1 MNLRQLRTF
10 VLIAEHG
17 SIRAAA
23 RALHLTQ
30 PAAAQPARAGAKPG
44 RRAGAPQPQGRGAD
58 RLRPGAVQA
67 RRADPAGN
75 APRPGRIG
83 QMKDGAGGSLHLAV
97 SSSALTVLPGA
108 LRDFRQRMPRVSVS
122 FNEVAPPHSHEL
134 LESGHYDLLVQTE
147 YGGQIDDG
155 FTRATLYDLP
165 LAVGARRPSAA
176 PRAAAWPSCTTRS
189 GWYRATS
196 SRRPTCCAW
205 PMPPMACRRP
215 RCDPLPVH
223 RRGPGPD
230 RRKRRAGHLRARPVR
245 ASTAA
250 APCAWCR
257 WTTRCPP
264 RVCIVMRADSPPTP
278 AAQCFMDCLHA
289 ARRDMKM
296 STIAPVVNA
305 SSSKIPAKPPE
316 ATRGHQE

>member
-30 PAAAQPARAGAKPG
+30 PAATRNLRELEQSLDAELVRRSPKGVELTAYGQALYKRAVLILQET
-44 RRAGAPQPQGRGAD
+44 RRAQEE
-58 RLRPGAVQA
+58 
-67 RRADPAGN
+67 
-75 APRPGRIG
+75 IG

-165 LAVGARRPSAA
+165 LAVGARVGHPLRRARSRAARRALAGTGQHRVAVQPAA
-176 PRAAAWPSCTTRS
+176 PGLCRPWPAAARDVIPCQSIAVGLALIAESDALGIFVRDLFEHQLL
-189 GWYRATS
+189 
-196 SRRPTCCAW
+196 
-205 PMPPMACRRP
+205 P
-215 RCDPLPVH
+215 R
-223 RRGPGPD
+223 
-230 RRKRRAGHLRARPVR
+230 
-245 ASTAA
+245 
-250 APCAWCR
+250 PCAWCR

-264 RVCIVMRADSPPTP
+264 RAC
-278 AAQCFMDCLHA
+278 
-289 ARRDMKM
+289 
-296 STIAPVVNA
+296 A
-305 SSSKIPAKPPE
+305 S
-316 ATRGHQE
+316 

>member
-44 RRAGAPQPQGRGAD
+44 RRAGAPQPQGVELTAYGQALYKR
-58 RLRPGAVQA
+58 AVLILQET
-67 RRADPAGN
+67 RRAQEE
-75 APRPGRIG
+75 IG

-165 LAVGARRPSAA
+165 LAVGARV
-176 PRAAAWPSCTTRS
+176 
-189 GWYRATS
+189 GH
-196 SRRPTCCAW
+196 
-205 PMPPMACRRP
+205 
-215 RCDPLPVH
+215 PL
-223 RRGPGPD
+223 
-230 RRKRRAGHLRARPVR
+230 RRARSLAELHEALWLVPGNIESPSNLLRLAY
-245 ASTAA
+245 AA
-250 APCAWCR
+250 HGLP
-257 WTTRCPP
+257 PP
-264 RVCIVMRADSPPTP
+264 RDVIPCQS
-278 AAQCFMDCLHA
+278 
-289 ARRDMKM
+289 
-296 STIAPVVNA
+296 IAVGWP
-305 SSSKIPAKPPE
+305 
-316 ATRGHQE
+316 

>member
-1 MNLRQLRTF
+1 M
-10 VLIAEHG
+10 LILQE
-17 SIRAAA
+17 
-23 RALHLTQ
+23 T
-30 PAAAQPARAGAKPG
+30 
-44 RRAGAPQPQGRGAD
+44 RRAQEE
-58 RLRPGAVQA
+58 
-67 RRADPAGN
+67 
-75 APRPGRIG
+75 IG

-165 LAVGARRPSAA
+165 CWRWARASAIRCA
-176 PRAAAWPSCTTRS
+176 ARAAWPSCTTRS

-215 RCDPLPVH
+215 
-223 RRGPGPD
+223 
-230 RRKRRAGHLRARPVR
+230 A
-245 ASTAA
+245 
-250 APCAWCR
+250 
-257 WTTRCPP
+257 
-264 RVCIVMRADSPPTP
+264 M
-278 AAQCFMDCLHA
+278 
-289 ARRDMKM
+289 
-296 STIAPVVNA
+296 
-305 SSSKIPAKPPE
+305 
-316 ATRGHQE
+316 

>member
-44 RRAGAPQPQGRGAD
+44 RRAGAPQPQGVELTAYGHKR
-58 RLRPGAVQA
+58 AVLILQET
-67 RRADPAGN
+67 RRAQEE
-75 APRPGRIG
+75 IG

-165 LAVGARRPSAA
+165 LVARASAAARAQPGRAARGALAGAGQYRVAVQPAAPGLCRPRPAAARDVIPCQSIAVG
-176 PRAAAWPSCTTRS
+176 WP
-189 GWYRATS
+189 
-196 SRRPTCCAW
+196 
-205 PMPPMACRRP
+205 
-215 RCDPLPVH
+215 
-223 RRGPGPD
+223 
-230 RRKRRAGHLRARPVR
+230 
-245 ASTAA
+245 
-250 APCAWCR
+250 
-257 WTTRCPP
+257 
-264 RVCIVMRADSPPTP
+264 
-278 AAQCFMDCLHA
+278 
-289 ARRDMKM
+289 
-296 STIAPVVNA
+296 
-305 SSSKIPAKPPE
+305 
-316 ATRGHQE
+316 